1 MGCGKL
7 RILNSLIE
15 QAKNP
20 NGWVGSL
27 MLRMMNTVHT
37 GMNKWAFKKLPLE
50 KDSIMLDIGCGGGKT
65 IQALSKI
72 IPEGKIYGIDYSE
85 QAVKD
90 SIQANFKDVETGK
103 VTIFKADVTNAPFQE
118 KFFDTITGFQTHYFW
133 DDIESGVKEIFRIL
147 KYGGCLLLVAEV
159 YKMNYHM
166 ESYKTKDEMEQLL
179 INTGFHNVISYENK
193 NKGWLMV
200 KGSK

>member
-1 MGCGKL
+1 
-7 RILNSLIE
+7 
-15 QAKNP
+15 
-20 NGWVGSL
+20 
-27 MLRMMNTVHT
+27 
-37 GMNKWAFKKLPLE
+37 
-50 KDSIMLDIGCGGGKT
+50 MLDIGCGGGKT

-72 IPEGKIYGIDYSE
+72 IPDGKIYEIDYSE

-90 SIQANFKDVETGK
+90 SIQVNFKEVETGK
-103 VTIFKADVTNAPFQE
+103 VSILQAAVTNTPFQE
-118 KFFDTITGFQTHYFW
+118 KFFDTITAFQTHYFW

-179 INTGFHNVISYENK
+179 INTGFHNVTSYENK
-193 NKGWLMV
+193 NRGWLIV